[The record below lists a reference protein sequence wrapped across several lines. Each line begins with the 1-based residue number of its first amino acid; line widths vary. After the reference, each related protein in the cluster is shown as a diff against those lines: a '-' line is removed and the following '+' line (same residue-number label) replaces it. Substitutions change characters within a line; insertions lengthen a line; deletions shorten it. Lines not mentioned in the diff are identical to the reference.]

1 MRDYRQLRTFRLSD
15 QLVLD
20 VYRVTRA
27 FPAQERYGLQ
37 AQLRR
42 AAVSAPS
49 NIVEGSARRTQAEY
63 VQFLHVALGS
73 AVESGYLAGLS
84 LRLEFIGRA
93 DGTKLVD
100 GYDQLAKGLQ
110 RQIDALTRR

>member
-1 MRDYRQLRTFRLSD
+1 MRDYRQPRTFRLGD
-15 QLVLD
+15 ELVLD

-27 FPAQERYGLQ
+27 FPAQQRYGLQ

-42 AAVSAPS
+42 AAVSVPS
-49 NIVEGSARRTQAEY
+49 NIVEGSARRSQAEY

-73 AVESGYLAGLS
+73 ASESGYLAGLS
-84 LRLEFIGRA
+84 LSLERPGSA
-93 DGTKLVD
+93 DGTRLVD

-110 RQIDALTRR
+110 RQIEALARP